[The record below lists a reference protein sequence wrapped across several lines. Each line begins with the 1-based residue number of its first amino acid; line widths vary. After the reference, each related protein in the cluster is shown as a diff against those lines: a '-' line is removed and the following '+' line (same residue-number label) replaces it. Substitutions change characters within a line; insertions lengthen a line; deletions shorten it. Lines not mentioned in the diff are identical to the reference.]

1 MPVKNQKPKEC
12 SALIAQGWTCVDV
25 RTVEEFEA
33 GHPAG
38 AFNVPVMTRG
48 PAGMQPN
55 PEFVAIV
62 SARFPKTT
70 KLVLNCGSG
79 GRSMRGCEALAAAGF
94 GELVNMECGFG
105 GARDASGAIA
115 GPGWQA
121 CGLSTDTGRP
131 AGRTYAELRL
141 SAGPR

>member
-1 MPVKNQKPKEC
+1 MPVKTQKPNDC
-12 SALIAQGWTCVDV
+12 ATLLQQGWTCVDV

-48 PAGMQPN
+48 AAGMQPN
-55 PEFVAIV
+55 PEFVGIV
-62 SARFPKTT
+62 SARFPKST

-79 GRSMRGCEALAAAGF
+79 VRSMRGCESLAAAGYSD
-94 GELVNMECGFG
+94 LVNMECGFG
-105 GARDASGAIA
+105 GARDPSGAVEA
-115 GPGWQA
+115 GWQA
-121 CGLSTDTGRP
+121 CGLPTGTGRP

>member
-12 SALIAQGWTCVDV
+12 AALLEQGWTILDV

-38 AFNVPVMTRG
+38 AFNVPVMNRG
-48 PAGMQPN
+48 PAGMTPN
-55 PEFVAIV
+55 PEFVAV
-62 SARFPKTT
+62 VAARFHKTT

-94 GELVNMECGFG
+94 GDLVNMEAGFG
-105 GARDASGAIA
+105 GVRDPSGAIE
-115 GPGWQA
+115 PGWQA
-121 CGLSTDTGRP
+121 CGLPTANGRP
-131 AGRTYAELRL
+131 AGKTYAELRL

>member
-12 SALIAQGWTCVDV
+12 ATLLQQGWTCVDV

-48 PAGMQPN
+48 PAGMVPN
-55 PEFVAIV
+55 PEFVAVV
-62 SARFPKTT
+62 SARFPKTS

-79 GRSMRGCEALAAAGF
+79 GRSMRGCEQSAARATRWAASIRAGRRP
-94 GELVNMECGFG
+94 GCRPGR
-105 GARDASGAIA
+105 ASRRDA
-115 GPGWQA
+115 
-121 CGLSTDTGRP
+121 
-131 AGRTYAELRL
+131 RTP
-141 SAGPR
+141 S